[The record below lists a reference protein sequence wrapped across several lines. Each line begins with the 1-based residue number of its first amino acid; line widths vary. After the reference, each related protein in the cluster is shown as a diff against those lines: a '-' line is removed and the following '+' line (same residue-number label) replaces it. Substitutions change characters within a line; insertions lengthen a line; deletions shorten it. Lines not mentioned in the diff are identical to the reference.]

1 MRKGEKWILAV
12 IGVTVVSLWVVNYV
26 RNIGQKP
33 DPGIPFYSTST
44 EEFSGRATKL
54 IKREH
59 CRDCHSLWTLK
70 DILQSVP
77 APMLDGIGALHD
89 EEWFYRYFSA
99 KDPQAIIPSRLKPQ
113 YSMPSYAQLPEQD
126 RRMLAQYMASLKVK
140 DWYLARVKKAE
151 HHALTGE
158 D

>member
-12 IGVTVVSLWVVNYV
+12 IGISVVLLAGVNYL
-26 RNIGQKP
+26 RGRDQAP

-44 EEFSGRATKL
+44 EQFSGQATKL
-54 IKREH
+54 IKREN

-70 DILQSVP
+70 DPLQSVP
-77 APMLDGIGALHD
+77 APMLDGIGTLHD
-89 EEWFYRYFSA
+89 EEWLYRYLSA
-99 KDPQAIIPSRLKPQ
+99 ENPQTIIPSRLKPR
-113 YSMPSYAQLPEQD
+113 YRMPSYAQLPEQD

-140 DWYLARVKKAE
+140 DWYLDRLKQAE
-151 HHALTGE
+151 HRALTGE